1 MKISYFLS
9 YKIIILI
16 IILSGC
22 SNNSITM
29 SEKMDPFEKMNRK
42 VFTFNKKVD
51 EKFISPISSTYERE
65 IPASTRKAIRNHIDW
80 LDTPST
86 IINSSLQIDLKNTIL
101 ASAKFMLNG
110 LTLGFYDL
118 DKGETAFKK
127 KDIGSTLA
135 KYNVPEGPFLMIPL
149 IGPKTSREF
158 TGTILNTNIMSNISS
173 APLNDLRLLE
183 VPLNAI
189 DTRSKLSKTIDNI
202 YESPDPYIKL
212 RSFYIQN
219 RRNNVYG
226 KKYINLK
233 NKKTDAEFEKLLE

>member
-1 MKISYFLS
+1 
-9 YKIIILI
+9 
-16 IILSGC
+16 
-22 SNNSITM
+22 
-29 SEKMDPFEKMNRK
+29 
-42 VFTFNKKVD
+42 
-51 EKFISPISSTYERE
+51 
-65 IPASTRKAIRNHIDW
+65 
-80 LDTPST
+80 
-86 IINSSLQIDLKNTIL
+86 
-101 ASAKFMLNG
+101 MLNG

-149 IGPKTSREF
+149 IGPKISREF

-173 APLNDLRLLE
+173 APLNDLILLE

-233 NKKTDAEFEKLLE
+233 NKETDAEFEKLLE

>member
-22 SNNSITM
+22 SNNSITV
-29 SEKMDPFEKMNRK
+29 SEIMDPFEKMNRK

-80 LDTPST
+80 LDTPNT
-86 IINSSLQIDLKNTIL
+86 ILNSSFQIDFKNTIL

-118 DKGETAFKK
+118 DKGETATGKGFRFPLV
-127 KDIGSTLA
+127 ISTSITA
-135 KYNVPEGPFLMIPL
+135 KALMGIKINNIIKYL
-149 IGPKTSREF
+149 KI
-158 TGTILNTNIMSNISS
+158 ILSFQHFSC
-173 APLNDLRLLE
+173 
-183 VPLNAI
+183 
-189 DTRSKLSKTIDNI
+189 
-202 YESPDPYIKL
+202 IK
-212 RSFYIQN
+212 I
-219 RRNNVYG
+219 
-226 KKYINLK
+226 
-233 NKKTDAEFEKLLE
+233 